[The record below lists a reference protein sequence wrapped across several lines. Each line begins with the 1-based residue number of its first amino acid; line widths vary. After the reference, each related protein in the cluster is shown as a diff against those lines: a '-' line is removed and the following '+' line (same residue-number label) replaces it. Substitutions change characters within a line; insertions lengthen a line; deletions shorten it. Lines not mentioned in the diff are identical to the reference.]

1 MEASAKATPPGTRTA
16 VIIEDEADIRA
27 ALEGILTS
35 AGFTVHAFE
44 RGMEGVEGVRAQ
56 QPDIVTLD
64 LSLGDIDGF
73 EVARQVRQFSDAYI
87 VILSA
92 RTQELDT
99 LLGLEAG
106 ADDYVTKPF
115 RPREL
120 RYRVEALLR
129 RPRTRSTPNA
139 TESAPPGIPARRSAP
154 EAAEESVP
162 LAAAPDAPTGL
173 EHNGLH
179 LNAETRTVELSGTE
193 LRLTRS
199 EFDLLFALMKNG
211 RTVLT
216 KDELSRSLHSD
227 QAPDGY
233 WSDADGRA
241 IHVHITNL
249 RRKLGDAAANPR
261 WVETVRGVG
270 YRLAGRSH

>member
-1 MEASAKATPPGTRTA
+1 MEVSAQAPAPGSRTA
-16 VIIEDEADIRA
+16 VIIEDEADIRM
-27 ALEGILTS
+27 ALIGIFKE

-44 RGMEGVEGVRAQ
+44 SGLEGVEGVRSR
-56 QPDIVTLD
+56 QPDVVTLD
-64 LSLGDIDGF
+64 LGLADIDGF

-129 RPRTRSTPNA
+129 RPRGRNGSPITAQLLAVDFASSP
-139 TESAPPGIPARRSAP
+139 APAEARELPAGD
-154 EAAEESVP
+154 EV
-162 LAAAPDAPTGL
+162 L
-173 EHNGLH
+173 EHNGLR
-179 LNAETRTVELSGTE
+179 LSVQARTVELAGAE
-193 LRLTRS
+193 LALTRS
-199 EFDLLFALMKNG
+199 EFDLLHALLRAG

-216 KDELSRSLHSD
+216 KDALAQVLRGT
-227 QAPDGY
+227 QASPDGF
-233 WSDADGRA
+233 WSDADAKA

-249 RRKLGDAAANPR
+249 RRKLGDSATSPF

-270 YRLAGRSH
+270 YRLALSR